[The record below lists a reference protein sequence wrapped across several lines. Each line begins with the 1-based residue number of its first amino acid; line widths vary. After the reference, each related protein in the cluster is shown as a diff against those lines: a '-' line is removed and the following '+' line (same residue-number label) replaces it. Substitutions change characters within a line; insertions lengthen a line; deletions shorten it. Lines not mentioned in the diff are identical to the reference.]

1 MRKTSVS
8 IGRRRLLPVF
18 SLLFAGAA
26 CQAFGWGA
34 SGTVRNPSGT
44 PLSGVSVTVKD
55 STGISATTD
64 ASGGFSINTAPVQLE
79 ARAASGWKILVVGGN
94 QLEVR
99 SPMDGPLG
107 LSLVD
112 GSGRTLWSATVVA
125 TNGVARA
132 DLPSGLRHG
141 AAYLRVRHSQ
151 GEFAQAVTTGAEGV
165 EVAPHLVAAR
175 SEGIPSKYPVLL
187 FHKAGSHDTS
197 FQMTA
202 ASQSGIAVTMSDSS
216 AVTST
221 CPANTLASGKDY
233 TRSVTAGGVSR
244 SYILHIPSS
253 YKGTESVPL
262 VVDFHPIG
270 GSASGEEG
278 SSPYKNYADQEGAIS
293 AYPDGLKGPSGM
305 QAWNVQGCC
314 TTADDTSFARAVVA
328 DVEKV
333 LCINKKRVYAVGF
346 SMGGGMTHYSACH
359 LADIFAAAAPA
370 AFDLLEQNVAACKP
384 ARPISLMIFRST
396 GDGTVP
402 YAGGHSAFV
411 PGMAIDFL
419 GAKATFAKWAEL
431 NQCTGS
437 PSAEDANGCA
447 TYSTCKDGVQVTL
460 CTKQGGSHEY
470 GNATVGWPFLKKYTL
485 P

>member
-1 MRKTSVS
+1 VHNS
-8 IGRRRLLPVF
+8 
-18 SLLFAGAA
+18 
-26 CQAFGWGA
+26 
-34 SGTVRNPSGT
+34 SGTA
-44 PLSGVSVTVKD
+44 LAGVSVTVKD
-55 STGISATTD
+55 SSGISTTTD
-64 ASGGFSINTAPVQLE
+64 ASGAFSISTVPLQLE
-79 ARAASGWKILVVGGN
+79 PRTVSGWKVIVVGGN
-94 QLEVR
+94 ELEVR
-99 SPMDGPLG
+99 SPVEGT
-107 LSLVD
+107 LSISLID
-112 GSGRTLWSATVVA
+112 GSGRMLWSATSVVS
-125 TNGVARA
+125 NGTAHA
-132 DLPSGLRHG
+132 SLPSGLRHG
-141 AAYLRVRHSQ
+141 AAYLRIRHSQ

-165 EVAPHLVAAR
+165 EVASHLAMAR
-175 SEGIPSKYPVLL
+175 AENIPSSFPVLL
-187 FHKAGSHDTS
+187 FHKANYHDTS

-202 ASQSGIAVTMSDSS
+202 ASQSGIAVTMSDSTV
-216 AVTST
+216 VTTT
-221 CPANTLASGKDY
+221 CPAATLASGKDY

-244 SYILHIPSS
+244 SYILHIPSG
-253 YKGTESVPL
+253 YKGTEGVPL

-278 SSPYKNYADQEGAIS
+278 SSPYKSYADQEGAIT

-370 AFDLLEQNVAACKP
+370 AFDLLTQNVDACKP

-470 GNATVGWPFLKKYTL
+470 GNAAVGWPFLKKYTL